1 MRMNSFD
8 RAKLTPALA
17 LPFLLTTAILAA
29 PAPEQVPAELK
40 VIWSEGARDR
50 VRFFP
55 GQALASPELV
65 RAKSSQER
73 STIAAAAASALR
85 DFDQDARRAPAC
97 VPPPHADGFG
107 TTPKWRDR
115 SIQDLVAAAETA
127 VVGEVTK
134 VIAGWGVP
142 DRRVVSLVEVA
153 VAEVLAK
160 PAGSALAPGHQV
172 TYVQSAGTLRIGPKQ
187 ACSTNYAGFATFA
200 PGDHLLLI
208 GKMHGPDTSH
218 LSRHYVFPLRDGV
231 LVPQPYLRV
240 ERVPLPLDRLQPH
253 AR

>member
-1 MRMNSFD
+1 MRLNSFG
-8 RAKLTPALA
+8 AKLTLALA
-17 LPFLLTTAILAA
+17 LPFLLTPQILAA
-29 PAPEQVPAELK
+29 PVSGQVPAEFK
-40 VIWSEGARDR
+40 VIWREGVPDTL
-50 VRFFP
+50 RFLP
-55 GQALASPELV
+55 GQALVSPELV
-65 RAKSSQER
+65 SVKSYQGR
-73 STIAAAAASALR
+73 NAVAGAVASALR
-85 DFDQDARRAPAC
+85 SFDRQARRFPAC
-97 VPPPHADGFG
+97 TAPPKADGFG
-107 TTPKWRDR
+107 TTPKGRDR

-127 VVGEVTK
+127 VVGEVTQ

-142 DRRVVSLVEVA
+142 DHRVVSLVEVA

-160 PAGSALAPGHQV
+160 PAGNPLAPGHQV
-172 TYVQSAGTLRIGPKQ
+172 TYVQNAGTLRIGPKQ

-240 ERVPLPLDRLQPH
+240 ERVPLPLDRLQAH